1 MRITRK
7 KYSYAV
13 VTLSVSIFLILLGLA
28 SRAPYGF
35 PKESFDVHIAKNSS
49 LSSLTKDLVSKKV
62 ILSPF
67 LFKVAVVL
75 FGGQGGVKSGDYRF
89 HKPQTVWTVAYR
101 VVHADQGQPKV
112 SVTIPEGTNVS
123 DMAFILMKQLTDFN
137 APRFVSLAAK
147 YEGYL
152 FPDTYFFLANA
163 DSEEV
168 IRTMRSRFDEKIKTA
183 DAQIK
188 SFRKPLKDVIIM
200 ASIVEKETYN
210 DETRRIVAGILWK
223 RLEKGMA
230 LQVDAPFYYI
240 TGKAG
245 NFSQADLK
253 IDSPYNTYKYAGLPK
268 GPISNPGLSTI
279 IDTVMPMQTPYWF
292 YLTDKK
298 GEMRFA
304 ETYEGHL
311 ANINKYLR

>member
-7 KYSYAV
+7 KYTQAV
-13 VTLSVSIFLILLGLA
+13 ILLSVCIFLIILGLA

-35 PKESFDVHIAKNSS
+35 PKDAFDVHIEKNSS
-49 LSSLTKDLVSKKV
+49 LSSLTLDLVNKKV
-62 ILSPF
+62 VSSPF

-75 FGGQGGVKSGDYRF
+75 FGGQKGVKTGDYRF
-89 HKPQTVWTVAYR
+89 YKPETVWTVAYR
-101 VVHADQGQPKV
+101 MVHGDQGQPKV

-123 DMAFILMKQLTDFN
+123 DAAYILMKRLTDFN

-152 FPDTYFFLANA
+152 FPDTYYFLANA
-163 DSEEV
+163 KPEEV
-168 IRTMRSRFDEKIKTA
+168 IKTMRARFDEKIKGA
-183 DAQIK
+183 EDEIASFKK
-188 SFRKPLKDVIIM
+188 SLKDVIIM

-240 TGKAG
+240 TGKPG

-253 IDSPYNTYKYAGLPK
+253 IDSPYNTYKYVGLPK

-279 IDTVMPMQTPYWF
+279 IDTVTPLQKPYWF

-311 ANINKYLR
+311 NNINKYLR